1 LGKLTPSPPLWGGR
15 GTPIPGVS
23 ITTRQKKL
31 RVCVEKCRRSVVQLL
46 LQPTEKSKMTYFDR
60 YLEIAKSAT
69 AQQIELATQWY
80 YEAELVAHD
89 VVRILANRGIN
100 ATLEIG
106 ASVVSSFS
114 PRQRWNRN
122 VVQALEFAHTGN
134 ANGLKNNLR
143 MAQNSLTLGFE
154 ALKGLKTNAFA
165 RAIAGDENAVTID
178 VWMCYA
184 GGLDTNAPNKTQYR
198 EMAQAV
204 VDVAKELHL
213 TPRTTQALIW
223 IIYRGSHE

>member
-1 LGKLTPSPPLWGGR
+1 
-15 GTPIPGVS
+15 
-23 ITTRQKKL
+23 
-31 RVCVEKCRRSVVQLL
+31 
-46 LQPTEKSKMTYFDR
+46 MTYFNR

-69 AQQIELATQWY
+69 PAQIEIATQWY
-80 YEAELVAHD
+80 ADAELIAHD
-89 VVRILANRGIN
+89 VTRILNENGHNAN
-100 ATLEIG
+100 LEIG

-122 VVQALEFAHTGN
+122 VVQAIEFAHTGN
-134 ANGLKNNLR
+134 ATGLGNNLR
-143 MAQNSLTLGFE
+143 MAQNSLVLGFD

-165 RAIAGDENAVTID
+165 RAIAGDENAITID

-198 EMAQAV
+198 EMSQAV
-204 VDVAKELHL
+204 MDVAKKLHL

-223 IIYRGSHE
+223 IIFRGSAE

>member
-1 LGKLTPSPPLWGGR
+1 
-15 GTPIPGVS
+15 
-23 ITTRQKKL
+23 
-31 RVCVEKCRRSVVQLL
+31 
-46 LQPTEKSKMTYFDR
+46 MTYFNR
-60 YLEIAKSAT
+60 YLEIAKTAT
-69 AQQIELATQWY
+69 PAQIELATQWY
-80 YEAELVAHD
+80 ADAELLAHD
-89 VVRILANRGIN
+89 LIRIFQTRNLLI
-100 ATLEIG
+100 TLEQS
-106 ASVVSSFS
+106 ASVISSFS

-122 VVQALEFAHTGN
+122 VVQALEFANGLTPT
-134 ANGLKNNLR
+134 GLKNNLR
-143 MAQNSLTLGFE
+143 MAENSLSLGFN

-204 VDVAKELHL
+204 TDVAKELHL

>member
-1 LGKLTPSPPLWGGR
+1 
-15 GTPIPGVS
+15 
-23 ITTRQKKL
+23 
-31 RVCVEKCRRSVVQLL
+31 
-46 LQPTEKSKMTYFDR
+46 MTYFDR

-69 AQQIELATQWY
+69 ATQIELASQWY
-80 YEAELVAHD
+80 YDAELVAQD
-89 VVRILANRGIN
+89 VARILSNRGISAN
-100 ATLEIG
+100 LEIG

-122 VVQALEFAHTGN
+122 VVQALEFAHTGH
-134 ANGLKNNLR
+134 ANGLSNNLK
-143 MAQNSLTLGFE
+143 MAQNSLVLGFN

-204 VDVAKELHL
+204 KDVAIELGL

-223 IIYRGSHE
+223 IIFRGTHE

>member
-1 LGKLTPSPPLWGGR
+1 
-15 GTPIPGVS
+15 
-23 ITTRQKKL
+23 
-31 RVCVEKCRRSVVQLL
+31 
-46 LQPTEKSKMTYFDR
+46 MTYFDR

-122 VVQALEFAHTGN
+122 VF
-134 ANGLKNNLR
+134 R
-143 MAQNSLTLGFE
+143 
-154 ALKGLKTNAFA
+154 
-165 RAIAGDENAVTID
+165 R
-178 VWMCYA
+178 
-184 GGLDTNAPNKTQYR
+184 
-198 EMAQAV
+198 
-204 VDVAKELHL
+204 
-213 TPRTTQALIW
+213 
-223 IIYRGSHE
+223 

>member
-1 LGKLTPSPPLWGGR
+1 
-15 GTPIPGVS
+15 
-23 ITTRQKKL
+23 
-31 RVCVEKCRRSVVQLL
+31 
-46 LQPTEKSKMTYFDR
+46 MTYFNR
-60 YLEIAKSAT
+60 YLEIAKKAT
-69 AQQIELATQWY
+69 PAQIELAAQWY
-80 YEAELVAHD
+80 CDAELIAQD
-89 VVRILANRGIN
+89 VTRILNARGIV
-100 ATLEIG
+100 ATLETG

-114 PRQRWNRN
+114 PRQRWARN
-122 VVQALEFAHTGN
+122 VVQALNFAHTGQ
-134 ANGLKNNLR
+134 ATGLKNNLL
-143 MAQNSLTLGFE
+143 MAQNSLTLGFN

-204 VDVAKELHL
+204 VDVAKELGL

-223 IIYRGSHE
+223 IIYRGSAH

>member
-1 LGKLTPSPPLWGGR
+1 
-15 GTPIPGVS
+15 
-23 ITTRQKKL
+23 
-31 RVCVEKCRRSVVQLL
+31 
-46 LQPTEKSKMTYFDR
+46 MTYFNN
-60 YLEIAKSAT
+60 YLAIAKTAT
-69 AQQIELATQWY
+69 LSQIELATQWY
-80 YEAELVAHD
+80 ADAELVAHD
-89 VVRILANRGIN
+89 VVRILASRGIN
-100 ATLEIG
+100 ATIENG

-122 VVQALEFAHTGN
+122 VVQALEFAHTGK
-134 ANGLKNNLR
+134 ATGLKNNLV
-143 MAQNSLTLGFE
+143 MAQNSLVLGFN

-198 EMAQAV
+198 EMSQAV
-204 VDVAKELHL
+204 IDVAKKLHL

-223 IIYRGSHE
+223 IIFRGSAE

>member
-1 LGKLTPSPPLWGGR
+1 
-15 GTPIPGVS
+15 
-23 ITTRQKKL
+23 
-31 RVCVEKCRRSVVQLL
+31 
-46 LQPTEKSKMTYFDR
+46 MTYFNR

-69 AQQIELATQWY
+69 ASEIELATQWY
-80 YEAELVAHD
+80 CDAELIAHD
-89 VVRILANRGIN
+89 VTRILNARGIV
-100 ATLEIG
+100 ATLETG

-122 VVQALEFAHTGN
+122 VVQALEFAHTGQ
-134 ANGLKNNLR
+134 ATGLKNNLV
-143 MAQNSLTLGFE
+143 MAQNSLMLGFN

-198 EMAQAV
+198 EMSQAV
-204 VDVAKELHL
+204 MDVAKELHL

-223 IIYRGSHE
+223 IIFRGSAH

>member
-1 LGKLTPSPPLWGGR
+1 
-15 GTPIPGVS
+15 
-23 ITTRQKKL
+23 
-31 RVCVEKCRRSVVQLL
+31 
-46 LQPTEKSKMTYFDR
+46 MDYFSQ
-60 YLEIAKSAT
+60 YLEIAKTAT
-69 AQQIELATQWY
+69 LAQIELATQWY

-100 ATLEIG
+100 ATLENG
-106 ASVVSSFS
+106 ACVVSSFS

-134 ANGLKNNLR
+134 ANGLKNNLV
-143 MAQNSLTLGFE
+143 MAQNSLVSGFN

-204 VDVAKELHL
+204 ADVAKELKL

-223 IIYRGSHE
+223 IIYRGSHEQTNLHGTTIYCNNSQ

>member
-1 LGKLTPSPPLWGGR
+1 
-15 GTPIPGVS
+15 
-23 ITTRQKKL
+23 
-31 RVCVEKCRRSVVQLL
+31 
-46 LQPTEKSKMTYFDR
+46 MTYFNR
-60 YLEIAKSAT
+60 YLAIAQQAT
-69 AQQIELATQWY
+69 ATQIELATQWY
-80 YEAELVAHD
+80 ADAELVAHD
-89 VVRILANRGIN
+89 VVRILASRGIN
-100 ATLEIG
+100 ATIENG

-122 VVQALEFAHTGN
+122 VVQALEFAHTGK
-134 ANGLKNNLR
+134 ATGLKNNLV
-143 MAQNSLTLGFE
+143 MAQNSLVLGFN

-198 EMAQAV
+198 EMAQAIK
-204 VDVAKELHL
+204 DVAKAMGL

-223 IIYRGSHE
+223 IIFRGSHE